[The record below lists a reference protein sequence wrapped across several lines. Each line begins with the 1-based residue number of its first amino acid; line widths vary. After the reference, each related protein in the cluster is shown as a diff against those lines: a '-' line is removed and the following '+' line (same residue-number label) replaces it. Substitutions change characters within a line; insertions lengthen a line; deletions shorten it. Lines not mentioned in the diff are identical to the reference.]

1 MGSLG
6 KMGFLSKW
14 RSWTYICIFAV
25 CNSVLVNDD
34 WAFSSSGGLLQGGPL
49 FPLLFILV
57 MEKLSRLVIKAIN
70 EGILEGFQIT
80 KARSEC

>member
-1 MGSLG
+1 M
-6 KMGFLSKW
+6 
-14 RSWTYICIFAV
+14 YICISAV
-25 CNSVLVNDD
+25 CNLVLVNDD
-34 WAFSSSGGLLQGGPL
+34 WVFSSFGGLLQCGLL

-57 MEKLSRLVIKAIN
+57 MEKLSRLVNKAIE